1 MNFPTNAMF
10 TASGK
15 TIESNYKQ
23 WAQIDNNTAPKMVL
37 NDTVVKSEEPTGKTV
52 EVKDKL
58 SQTIY
63 NGTEVVVKD
72 ARGNTLGTAVKVLNK
87 LTGKTEYYLS
97 EYTEYDTAGNK
108 VGVYKLNEDSA
119 ENKNSKQGSLS
130 FTKITFEPE
139 KGFVGTAKGGSY
151 PCVG

>member
-1 MNFPTNAMF
+1 MF

-23 WAQIDNNTAPKMVL
+23 WAQIDDNTAPKMVL

-52 EVKDKL
+52 EVKDHL

-108 VGVYKLNEDSA
+108 VGVYKLNEGSS

-130 FTKITFEPE
+130 FTKR
-139 KGFVGTAKGGSY
+139 V
-151 PCVG
+151 CR